1 MTNTQLR
8 QKKNVEISST
18 QSGSVLM
25 YLVAVIVVA
34 GALSAGL
41 VSLTT
46 TSTFTQLSQGNSE
59 QARYMAMAGYEY
71 AKKRLQEEAPDIE
84 IDEIEETYS
93 LGDDRYFDLTFVS
106 ETETSRFANNYTFV
120 SEGTV
125 YAGTSR
131 QASYEIEGEFE
142 PGFIDVP
149 YAEMSEEEIENFIHH
164 SAVKTPE
171 GDRSNWE
178 PDSDP
183 DNRVPDDVKVLS
195 SSVGGSM
202 LFVPVPAT
210 NDYNQYIVRA
220 VVRNSEG
227 DSGGYAVFFDT
238 ELNDENRPDPG
249 YSFNMDPAAEELSIR
264 EWDDG
269 EMAGEPETEVDP
281 EMIEDFDYEDF
292 YYIEIRV
299 TGNSRAARATIYD
312 LEDGANY
319 DYTPKNIRNF
329 KNDGPWNLDSDL
341 SLSHSFSFDFDFTS
355 EEQIYAGFKILGDEP
370 VYFHHLEIE
379 LIHDDGQI
387 IIIDD
392 EGNRIEEEFSPIL
405 ELPTDEHENWVE
417 LEIKSGVG
425 TQEYDEFDF
434 YAPEGITVES
444 GVELRS
450 ESRQGKIKL
459 EADSGDINIEEGV
472 VFSTTDSATN
482 DPEEIYIK
490 TCGNVNIQGAQ
501 FDARRYIYIE
511 AGGYIDARDADL
523 TVSTNSAQLGID
535 FVLNEECAD
544 IETGNIEVENLY
556 MKFLNR
562 DQQAEAD
569 PCEAIEGELRDL
581 SDNFDCP

>member
-1 MTNTQLR
+1 
-8 QKKNVEISST
+8 
-18 QSGSVLM
+18 M

-71 AKKRLQEEAPDIE
+71 AKKRLHENAPDID
-84 IDEIEETYS
+84 IDEIADEDEGYS
-93 LGDDRYFDLTFVS
+93 LGDHGSFKLKLGEIDNDLFAGRY
-106 ETETSRFANNYTFV
+106 EIV
-120 SEGTV
+120 SEGIA
-125 YAGTSR
+125 YKGTSR
-131 QASYEIEGEFE
+131 QASYKIKGKFS

-149 YAEMSEEEIENFIHH
+149 YAEMSEKEIENFIHH
-164 SAVKTPE
+164 SAVKVP
-171 GDRSNWE
+171 DDQNRDDWE

-183 DNRVPDDVKVLS
+183 DNRVPDDVKVLR

-220 VVRNSEG
+220 VVRNSEA
-227 DSGGYAVFFDT
+227 DSEGYAVFFDT
-238 ELNDENRPDPG
+238 ELNDENKPDPG
-249 YSFNMDPAAEELSIR
+249 YSFNMDPDADELSIR

-269 EMAGEPETEVDP
+269 ERADEPETEVDP
-281 EMIEDFDYEDF
+281 EKIEDFDYEDF

-444 GVELRS
+444 GVEFLS
-450 ESRQGKIKL
+450 ESAQGKVKL
-459 EADSGDINIEEGV
+459 EADSGDINIEDGV
-472 VFSTTDSATN
+472 VFSTTDSAGN

-490 TCGNVNIQGAQ
+490 TCGNVDIQGAQ

-511 AGGYIDARDADL
+511 AGGSINARDADL

-535 FVLNEECAD
+535 FVLNKECAD

-556 MKFLNR
+556 MEFLNR

-569 PCEAIEGELRDL
+569 PCEAIEGDLRDL

>member
-1 MTNTQLR
+1 MCICQQKNTVPEKCTA
-8 QKKNVEISST
+8 QK
-18 QSGSVLM
+18 GSVLI

-34 GALSAGL
+34 GVLGAGI

-46 TSTFTQLSQGNSE
+46 SSTFTQLSHNPSE
-59 QARYMAMAGYEY
+59 EARYLAKAGLEY
-71 AKKRLQEEAPDIE
+71 AQSQEVQQGKYIISDDPEKK
-84 IDEIEETYS
+84 
-93 LGDDRYFDLTFVS
+93 FHVS
-106 ETETSRFANNYTFV
+106 ENNGV
-120 SEGTV
+120 IEVIATV
-125 YAGTSR
+125 YKGTHR
-131 QASYEIEGEFE
+131 EARF
-142 PGFIDVP
+142 
-149 YAEMSEEEIENFIHH
+149 
-164 SAVKTPE
+164 KTR
-171 GDRSNWE
+171 GR
-178 PDSDP
+178 
-183 DNRVPDDVKVLS
+183 K
-195 SSVGGSM
+195 
-202 LFVPVPAT
+202 
-210 NDYNQYIVRA
+210 
-220 VVRNSEG
+220 
-227 DSGGYAVFFDT
+227 
-238 ELNDENRPDPG
+238 
-249 YSFNMDPAAEELSIR
+249 
-264 EWDDG
+264 
-269 EMAGEPETEVDP
+269 
-281 EMIEDFDYEDF
+281 
-292 YYIEIRV
+292 
-299 TGNSRAARATIYD
+299 
-312 LEDGANY
+312 
-319 DYTPKNIRNF
+319 
-329 KNDGPWNLDSDL
+329 
-341 SLSHSFSFDFDFTS
+341 
-355 EEQIYAGFKILGDEP
+355 
-370 VYFHHLEIE
+370 
-379 LIHDDGQI
+379 DDGQI

-405 ELPTDEHENWVE
+405 ELPTDEHQNWVE

-490 TCGNVNIQGAQ
+490 TCGNVDIQGAQ

-511 AGGYIDARDADL
+511 AGGSINARDADL

-569 PCEAIEGELRDL
+569 PCEAIEGDLRDL